1 MDRYAEEVSIK
12 SLYRSPITE
21 YPYFE
26 QISAT
31 KEDLVDLQ
39 QRFHTVRALSNRLRL
54 LPLNDFSVPR
64 LAKDLRTSILIAS
77 KRITDI
83 DSDIQLHWEDND
95 EVQNALASGEIF
107 FTDEQM
113 ATRRKLYDE
122 VSVDLHARFYAI
134 KREAKGES
142 RDQEAAVED
151 RSFEA
156 AGVDDYLASG
166 VDGISVSEHLRIL

>member
-1 MDRYAEEVSIK
+1 MHSAIGFGSF
-12 SLYRSPITE
+12 RSTTFPFLDSPRI
-21 YPYFE
+21 YG
-26 QISAT
+26 
-31 KEDLVDLQ
+31 
-39 QRFHTVRALSNRLRL
+39 
-54 LPLNDFSVPR
+54 LP
-64 LAKDLRTSILIAS
+64 ILIAS

-83 DSDIQLHWEDND
+83 DSDIQLLWEDSE
-95 EVQNALASGEIF
+95 EVQDALASGEISL
-107 FTDEQM
+107 TDEQM

-122 VSVDLHARFYAI
+122 VSVDLQARLYAI